1 MNNDNVQNLL
11 TKGITLF
18 YSKRTGE
25 IVSFSACSTPQ
36 SFEDYFGTQSEDMKL
51 IYDCI
56 FTDFEQD
63 LIENTKDYKVLE
75 GQVIKKENEIDVL
88 KKENEKL
95 KMRLEIV
102 QGAVD
107 DLIFNMMEV

>member
-36 SFEDYFGTQSEDMKL
+36 NFEDYFGTQSEDMKL

-56 FTDFEQD
+56 FTDFEQN
-63 LIENTKDYKVLE
+63 LITNTKDYKVLE
-75 GQVIKKENEIDVL
+75 GKVVKKENEIEFL
-88 KKENEKL
+88 KNENEQL
-95 KMRLEIV
+95 KIRLEVV
-102 QGAVD
+102 QSAVD
-107 DLIFNMMEV
+107 DLIFMMEV